1 MATKAQAWEL
11 GGHTESRGSGAQA
24 AGPPAAPQCPQCPQR
39 PWRQP
44 AWPLGHGP
52 GPWASALWQVL
63 TSFLSWPKE
72 ELDDLLAMSMA
83 LPQVMTTQPTSWATD
98 PRGSPGPPVPGPGQD
113 RAREQ
118 ATQDRSREGRQDG
131 VPRVG
136 WQEAQV
142 VGTGQ
147 GESHVSEGEAEPH
160 PGAIPQSV
168 TSATSPGRPHT
179 GLSAPTLAG
188 IPALPL
194 PTCSSSPP
202 GLAYTWITTF
212 PPSMQDAEMLASAG
226 GCPGPQLP
234 AAQFVSTSSPP
245 FPHSSLDDVAD
256 RGEGRRE
263 SQANE
268 APRKEPDRDHDL
280 NQDQELDVCSTH

>member
-202 GLAYTWITTF
+202 GPRLHVDH
-212 PPSMQDAEMLASAG
+212 PPCRMQRRSPLQVAAR
-226 GCPGPQLP
+226 GP
-234 AAQFVSTSSPP
+234 SSPLP
-245 FPHSSLDDVAD
+245 SASPPPLLRFPILPWTMWLIGGRGGENPKPTRHLARSLT
-256 RGEGRRE
+256 E
-263 SQANE
+263 
-268 APRKEPDRDHDL
+268 
-280 NQDQELDVCSTH
+280 TMT